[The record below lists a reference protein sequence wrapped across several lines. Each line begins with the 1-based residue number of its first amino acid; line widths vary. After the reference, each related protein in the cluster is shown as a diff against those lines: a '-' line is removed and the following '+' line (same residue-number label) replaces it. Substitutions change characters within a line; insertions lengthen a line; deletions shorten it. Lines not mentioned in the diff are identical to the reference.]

1 MTMQK
6 LGITVTAVA
15 YLVHESARYGC
26 DASIFS
32 RMERLFT
39 TFQKYMEMDEAGWE
53 VWSGLTWPHAVTGCL
68 HE

>member
-1 MTMQK
+1 MQK

-32 RMERLFT
+32 RIEILFT
-39 TFQKYMEMDEAGWE
+39 NLQKYMETGWD
-53 VWSGLTWPHAVTGCL
+53 VWSELMWPHAVECAK
-68 HE
+68 